1 MAIPELKPFILSDVE
16 STNRELGSGAYGV
29 VEEVEIPGAVCAAKK
44 IHESLL
50 QSVGKKEFD
59 YITSNYVS
67 ECKIMSA
74 LRHPHIVQ
82 FMGVCYLPGSQSKL
96 PSLIME
102 RMETSLHNLLE
113 SGTEFP
119 LSLKRGI
126 LLDVAKGLYYLHSRS
141 PQAIIHRDLTATN
154 VLLNSSLVAKI
165 ADLGVAR
172 IVDLDQLKAKILTTA
187 PGNVIY
193 MPPEALTKVANY
205 TTSLDVFSFGN
216 ILLFTLTQKFPEV
229 DSATITDSATEKVTG
244 LSEIDR
250 RKSGF
255 EILRRQFSTVT
266 KKAYIEL
273 TSDCLRNVAKNRPSA
288 KDLVERLSSISA
300 EDSDEDFKALGKL
313 DLVKGMLDL
322 KEENKCLS
330 DQVSTLSQQVSSI
343 EEDCKRSMRD
353 QIDAIEGRLN
363 EAQVCNYYAYMYV
376 VSYAHVYV
384 CRTEMYNIMHLRT

>member
-1 MAIPELKPFILSDVE
+1 MAIPELKPFILSDVKV
-16 STNRELGSGAYGV
+16 TNRELGSGAYGV
-29 VEEVEIPGAVCAAKK
+29 VEEVEIPGAVCAAKR

-50 QSVGKKEFD
+50 RSVGTKDLD
-59 YITSNYVS
+59 YISSKYVS

-96 PSLIME
+96 PLLIME
-102 RMETSLHNLLE
+102 RMDTSLHNLLV
-113 SGTEFP
+113 SGRELS
-119 LSLKRGI
+119 LSLKRAI

-187 PGNVIY
+187 PGNAAY
-193 MPPEALTKVANY
+193 MPPEALAKNANY
-205 TTSLDVFSFGN
+205 STSLDVFSFGN
-216 ILLFTLTQKFPEV
+216 IVLFTLTQKFPEI
-229 DSATITDSATEKVTG
+229 DSATVTDSTTEKVTG

-255 EILRRQFSTVT
+255 EILHHQFNTVT

-273 TSDCLRNVAKNRPSA
+273 TSDCLRNNANNRPSA
-288 KDLVERLSSISA
+288 KDLVERLSSIPA
-300 EDSDEDFKALGKL
+300 EDSDEDFEVLGKL

-322 KEENKCLS
+322 KEKNKRLS
-330 DQVSTLSQQVSSI
+330 DQVSTLSQQVSSV
-343 EEDCKRSMRD
+343 EEECKRSMRD
-353 QIDAIEGRLN
+353 RIDAIEGRLN
-363 EAQVCNYYAYMYV
+363 EAQVLSLLCMYV
-376 VSYAHVYV
+376 
-384 CRTEMYNIMHLRT
+384 CC